1 MSKQN
6 FVIPQDLLEDKTLT
20 PSQKMILTFLK
31 NNGAN
36 FSLNIAKGIGTRR
49 SVIQEELNALVKQQR
64 AFVSNGSQRAKYS
77 LSPSFDFETSST
89 VVPEGKLLSS
99 LRSKLQNNNNINKSN
114 SSSLRSKLL
123 SRFEAMAN
131 QAIQYWFN
139 HGGVKHRVG
148 SGRYKKSIELLTLL
162 FEGKAFDLVPDSV
175 IPNPLLNKRKK
186 FSLEDWKTAI
196 DNYNISLESPA
207 HLPINKERAKAYQ
220 KKLALPTFIYNSFA
234 KEGNTRS
241 MFLQYLDGPK
251 LLHTEV
257 AIYKKLTTSLTKQFP
272 KTNFRLK
279 PTESQII
286 AVANVYGKII
296 KEYEWKYPS
305 PATAASTLI
314 EFIETKYGQRYNPN
328 WMTAKWFKF
337 ELENYLDRQGLINI
351 HE

>member
-1 MSKQN
+1 
-6 FVIPQDLLEDKTLT
+6 
-20 PSQKMILTFLK
+20 MILTFLR

-49 SVIQEELNALVKQQR
+49 SVIKEELNELITKQR
-64 AFVSNGSQRAKYS
+64 MFASNGNQRVMYS
-77 LSPSFDFETSST
+77 LSHSFDFKTSGELL
-89 VVPEGKLLSS
+89 PEKEVLCSS
-99 LRSKLQNNNNINKSN
+99 RSEELRNNININNKN
-114 SSSLRSKLL
+114 TIPP
-123 SRFEAMAN
+123 FED
-131 QAIQYWFN
+131 QAQLAINYWEKNGFK
-139 HGGVKHRVG
+139 KHRLG
-148 SGRYKKSIELLTLL
+148 TKIRAKGFNLLKNL
-162 FEGKAFDLVPDSV
+162 FAGKAFSIVPDTV
-175 IPNPLLNKRKK
+175 IPNPLLNKRRK

-196 DNYNISLESPA
+196 DNYLLSLSSPA
-207 HLPINKERAKAYQ
+207 HYPVNKEKALAYR
-220 KKLALPTFIYNSFA
+220 KKLSLNDFIYNGFA
-234 KEGNTRS
+234 KEGRTRS
-241 MFLQYLDGPK
+241 LFLQYLDGPT
-251 LLHTEV
+251 LIHTEV